1 MLEKIL
7 ASEAFAY
14 SGRTSRFLRFAVEQ
28 RLQDPRVGLKE
39 HLIAVFRSEEDRL
52 VIPPAALCLL
62 EDNHCQ
68 GWKGDSDRI
77 RPIMRGNFFRADAA
91 GVSHIVAAIKS

>member
-28 RLQDPRVGLKE
+28 RLQDPGVGLKE
-39 HLIAVFRSEEDRL
+39 HLIAV
-52 VIPPAALCLL
+52 
-62 EDNHCQ
+62 
-68 GWKGDSDRI
+68 SDRKKI
-77 RPIMRGNFFRADAA
+77 GL
-91 GVSHIVAAIKS
+91 